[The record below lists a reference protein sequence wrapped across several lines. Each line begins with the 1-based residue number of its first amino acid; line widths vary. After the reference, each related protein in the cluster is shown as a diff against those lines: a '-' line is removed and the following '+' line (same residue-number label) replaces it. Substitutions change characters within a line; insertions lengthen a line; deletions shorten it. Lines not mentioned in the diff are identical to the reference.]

1 MKTLELEAT
10 ASVYPGADEVGLT
23 LLARM
28 SVSDLD
34 ISPSLFLIFRDPSTI
49 YYIPNYEGQPMINTI
64 QDQVF
69 CLYQLMCARYMQ
81 QEAL

>member
-1 MKTLELEAT
+1 MKTLELETT

-34 ISPSLFLIFRDPSTI
+34 ISPSFFLIFRDPSTI
-49 YYIPNYEGQPMINTI
+49 YNIPNYEGQPMINTI

-69 CLYQLMCARYMQ
+69 CCYKLMCGRFMLR
-81 QEAL
+81 EA